1 MKWSRE
7 ELIELASRD
16 ALGMLDPDESE
27 AFEAAFRRADADT
40 RRELRVA
47 QDDII
52 ALGELL
58 IDARPDEDLRDRTV
72 GHVAELIERQ
82 PAPTLK
88 RRVLGEFERFVEED
102 LRGSLQFPPAGAAAP
117 RRGDWVERFAA
128 GRVSPMWRIA
138 ALVLLTVTLG
148 LTWFG
153 VDAYSNAMRM
163 ADAMVNN
170 RIEEIIAVRFGQLP
184 EDFWFNPESRLSSFT
199 VADSGFKG
207 RAMLAVINSQDRGF
221 LAAINMPDS
230 SDPYRL
236 LMGYGDLQDAR
247 PVAEFYAKG
256 GTCSVPI
263 SLGGAADVSGAK
275 WWIMGPSASNEGEL
289 VALLEI
295 IPDTQ

>member
-27 AFEAAFRRADADT
+27 AFEAAFRRADAAT
-40 RRELRVA
+40 RRELRVV

-52 ALGELL
+52 ALDELL
-58 IDARPDEDLRDRTV
+58 IDARPDEELRDRTV
-72 GHVAELIERQ
+72 GRVAELIERQ

-102 LRGSLQFPPAGAAAP
+102 LRGSLQFSPAGPSAP
-117 RRGDWVERFAA
+117 RRRDWIERFAA

-170 RIEEIIAVRFGQLP
+170 RIEEIIAVKFKQLP

-236 LMGYGDLQDAR
+236 LMGYGDPQDAR
-247 PVAEFYAKG
+247 PVAEFYSKG
-256 GTCSVPI
+256 GTCAVPI

-275 WWIMGPSASNEGEL
+275 WWIMGPSASGEGEL
-289 VALLEI
+289 TALLEI
-295 IPDTQ
+295 LPDTQ